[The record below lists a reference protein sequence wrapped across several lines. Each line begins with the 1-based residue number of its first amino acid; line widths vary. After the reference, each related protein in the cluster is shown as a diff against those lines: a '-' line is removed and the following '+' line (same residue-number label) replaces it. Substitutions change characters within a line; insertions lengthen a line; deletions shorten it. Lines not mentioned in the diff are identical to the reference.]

1 MGIKQWF
8 GRSLLSM
15 IQEVQHP
22 IESARSVN
30 RLQEMLSDSGASI
43 VAFQIENGFLV
54 RTMRRNEE
62 SIGGRYPGFVYC
74 ADHQAI
80 ADHIVSSAVREKLGV
95 QQELF
100 INELQRK
107 QVNIIRKSQAAGLV
121 GAQQANSTF

>member
-1 MGIKQWF
+1 MNFIKKWIARVAAEQ
-8 GRSLLSM
+8 LYP
-15 IQEVQHP
+15 QEGL
-22 IESARSVN
+22 RTTN

-100 INELQRK
+100 GASPRK
-107 QVNIIRKSQAAGLV
+107 NVVITKTAGLV
-121 GAQQANSTF
+121 GAQQAKSY